1 MKPRILII
9 DDEPSICQVLTFA
22 LNQDYL
28 VHVSQDATRG
38 MAMVDSIQPDLILLD
53 LQIGTD
59 DGIEVLRRIK
69 AMDETIPVLIMTA
82 YGSIRSSVE
91 AMRSGA
97 FTYLTKPLDIE
108 ELQIF
113 LENALAVRRMS
124 QQVIQ
129 LNDELDTLRAN
140 QYGGIIGRSEEMQ
153 QIFSMVD
160 KLKNL
165 DTSVT
170 IVGESGTGK
179 ELVARAIHNMGE
191 RKKYRFV
198 ALNCAAIPEG
208 LLEEE
213 LFGHKRGSFTGAV
226 ADRRGKLEMAQ
237 GGTLFLDEIGDMSLN
252 LQSKLLRVLQEREY
266 TPVGSNEVKRLDIR
280 VIAATNQDLN
290 GMIREGTFRA
300 DLYYRLNVVEIVLP
314 PLRDRKQDIPLL
326 CEHFLQRYAKEKG
339 LNVGAID
346 EKAMRTLLD
355 YDYPGNVRELANLLE
370 YAAVVCD
377 GGEITVKDLPPRL
390 RTAAPAGTEQMPA
403 NLLTSLTLAELEK
416 QSILAC
422 WDAFNGKMKVIAGHL
437 GISERGLRNKLN
449 EYGVLG
455 RGNRN

>member
-1 MKPRILII
+1 M
-9 DDEPSICQVLTFA
+9 
-22 LNQDYL
+22 
-28 VHVSQDATRG
+28 
-38 MAMVDSIQPDLILLD
+38 
-53 LQIGTD
+53 
-59 DGIEVLRRIK
+59 
-69 AMDETIPVLIMTA
+69 
-82 YGSIRSSVE
+82 
-91 AMRSGA
+91 
-97 FTYLTKPLDIE
+97 
-108 ELQIF
+108 
-113 LENALAVRRMS
+113 AVRRMS

-129 LNDELDTLRAN
+129 LNDELNNLRTN

-153 QIFSMVD
+153 QVFSMVE

-191 RKKYRFV
+191 RKNRQFV
-198 ALNCAAIPEG
+198 ALNCAAVPEG

-226 ADRRGKLEMAQ
+226 ADRRGKLEAAQ

-280 VIAATNQDLN
+280 VIAATNQDLH
-290 GMIREGTFRA
+290 GMIREGAFRA
-300 DLYYRLNVVEIVLP
+300 DLYYRLNVVEIALP

-339 LNVGAID
+339 LNVTSID

-355 YDYPGNVRELANLLE
+355 YNYPGNVRELANLLE

-377 GGEITVKDLPPRL
+377 GGTITEKDLPPRL
-390 RTAAPAGTEQMPA
+390 RTTAPAGAEQMPA
-403 NLLTSLTLAELEK
+403 NLLTSLPLAELEK
-416 QSILAC
+416 QAILAC

-455 RGNRN
+455 KGGRS

>member
-1 MKPRILII
+1 MKPSILII
-9 DDEPSICQVLTFA
+9 DDESSICQVLTFA
-22 LNQDYL
+22 LNSTYQ
-28 VHVSQDATRG
+28 VHVSQSAAQG
-38 MAMVDSIQPDLILLD
+38 MALMEAVQPDLILLD
-53 LQIGTD
+53 LKIGQD
-59 DGIEVLRRIK
+59 DGVEVLKSIK
-69 AMDETIPVLIMTA
+69 ERDETIPVLIMTA

-91 AMRSGA
+91 AMRAGA

-113 LENALAVRRMS
+113 LENALAVRYLSR
-124 QQVIQ
+124 QVIR
-129 LNDELDTLRAN
+129 LNDELNNLRTN
-140 QYGGIIGRSEEMQ
+140 QYGGIIGKSEDMLRV
-153 QIFSMVD
+153 FSMIE

-170 IVGESGTGK
+170 VVGESGTGK
-179 ELVARAIHNMGE
+179 ELVARAIHNMGD
-191 RKKYRFV
+191 RKAHRFV

-226 ADRRGKLEMAQ
+226 ADRLGKLEMAQ

-266 TPVGSNEVKRLDIR
+266 TPVGSNEVKKLDIR
-280 VIAATNQDLN
+280 VIAATNRNLAAMLQ
-290 GMIREGTFRA
+290 EGTFRA
-300 DLYYRLNVVEIVLP
+300 DLYYRLNVVEITLP

-326 CEHFLQRYAKEKG
+326 CEHFLQRNGAEKG
-339 LNVGAID
+339 LNVASID
-346 EKAMRTLLD
+346 EKAMHMLLD
-355 YDYPGNVRELANLLE
+355 YDYPGNVRELANILE

-377 GGEITVKDLPPRL
+377 GGTVRVKDLPPRL
-390 RTAAPAGTEQMPA
+390 RAAETGRTPA

-416 QSILAC
+416 QAILAC
-422 WDAFNGKMKVIAGHL
+422 WDAFNGKQKLIASHL

-449 EYGVLG
+449 EYGVTG
-455 RGNRN
+455 REAHS